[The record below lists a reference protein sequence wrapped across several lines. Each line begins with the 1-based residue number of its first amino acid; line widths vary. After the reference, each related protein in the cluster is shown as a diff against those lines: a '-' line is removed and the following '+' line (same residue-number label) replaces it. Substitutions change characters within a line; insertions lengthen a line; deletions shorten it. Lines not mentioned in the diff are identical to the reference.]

1 MTTAS
6 PKPATSTRG
15 LISVIG
21 ASSVGTLIEWYDFYI
36 FGSLATVLATK
47 FFPEGNATAAF
58 LSTLATFAAGF
69 VVRPFG
75 ALFFGRLGDII
86 GRKYTF
92 MVTLLLMGGA
102 TFAIGLIPSY
112 ETIGFLA
119 PTLVLILR
127 LLQGL
132 ALGGEYGGAATYVAE
147 HAPAG
152 QRGFWTSWIQTTATV
167 GLFVSLLV
175 ILLTR
180 KSLSA
185 EAFDA
190 WGWRV
195 PFLVSVFMV
204 LISYLIRQNMSES
217 PLFAKAKAEGKTSA
231 NPLKESFGNRYN
243 FKFVLLALFGAT
255 MGQGVVWYTGQ
266 FYAMNFIKTVC
277 NVDAIQSDELMTVA
291 LLMGTP
297 FFVLFGWLSDR
308 IGRKGIMLFGM
319 LIAIVSYRP
328 IYERMYQ
335 TTNLLNKQEL
345 TAKTTIDSTGTAD
358 PAVAGGSISTRTI
371 RREYTD
377 GTTLTEV
384 AKRKTAPGVT
394 ADFTGADVK
403 RTIRIND
410 QDRWALIWLVFIQVI
425 FVTLVYGPIAAF
437 LVEMFPTRI
446 RYTSMSLPY
455 HIGNGVFGGL
465 LPAVATYLATG
476 ANQANSAAAKAGAA
490 APYTAPYLEG
500 LWYPIIVA
508 GVSLIIGLFYI
519 KNRPQVTD

>member
-1 MTTAS
+1 MLTEAPKTTS
-6 PKPATSTRG
+6 GTRS

-47 FFPEGNATAAF
+47 FFPEGNPTAAF

-69 VVRPFG
+69 IVRPFG
-75 ALFFGRLGDII
+75 ALFFGRLGDLI

-92 MVTLLLMGGA
+92 MVTLMLMGGA
-102 TFAIGLIPSY
+102 TFFIGLIPSY
-112 ETIGFLA
+112 ETIGYLA
-119 PTLVLILR
+119 PTLVLVLR

-147 HAPAG
+147 YSPVG
-152 QRGFWTSWIQTTATV
+152 QRGYWTSWIQTTATI

-180 KSLSA
+180 KSMSKDD
-185 EAFDA
+185 FDE

-195 PFLVSVFMV
+195 PFLVSILMVF
-204 LISYLIRQNMSES
+204 ISYIIRKNMHES
-217 PLFAKAKAEGKTSA
+217 PLFAKAKAEGKTST
-231 NPLKESFGNRYN
+231 NPLKESFGNKYN

-266 FYAMNFIKTVC
+266 FYAMNFVKTVC

-297 FFVLFGWLSDR
+297 FFVVFGWLSDK

-319 LIAIVSYRP
+319 LVAILSYRT
-328 IYERMYQ
+328 IYESMYQ
-335 TTNLLNKQEL
+335 TTNVKNKQEIA
-345 TAKTTIDSTGTAD
+345 TSFSADSTVTPD
-358 PAVAGGSISTRTI
+358 PKVAGGTIMTKTIKRT
-371 RREYTD
+371 YTD
-377 GTTLTEV
+377 GTLLTEV
-384 AKRKTAPGVT
+384 TKLKRSTDPATEPAKPEK
-394 ADFTGADVK
+394 K
-403 RTIRIND
+403 RTVTVND
-410 QDRWALIWLVFIQVI
+410 HDRWSLIWLVFIQVI

-437 LVEMFPTRI
+437 LVEMFPVKI

-476 ANQANSAAAKAGAA
+476 ANEANTAAEKAGKAL
-490 APYTAPYLEG
+490 PYAAPYLEG

-508 GVSLIIGLFYI
+508 GVSFLIGLFYI
-519 KNRPQVTD
+519 RNRAQVVD